1 MKECGS
7 SVAIYSNSTNLGCF
21 TKDEAYSSTDLYC
34 RQLLYDFTYWEIIA
48 KWILYGILFLV
59 VLIGCCCCCIAFCC
73 AGKAAKKAGQDMAMK
88 GADGV

>member
-1 MKECGS
+1 MKECDS